1 MKKLLSI
8 GVIAFLLGACANTGS
23 DEKVSVYIKNGAIQC
38 ESDGKTGT
46 ETAMLLSAQG
56 IEVSQNQCGH
66 LSNIAVIAMCGGP
79 ATNINVHQIRESDLA
94 KAQALGFK
102 NVETLKQA
110 NHKGYDVSDCNE

>member
-1 MKKLLSI
+1 MEKLLSVGI
-8 GVIAFLLGACANTGS
+8 VTMFLGACANTAS
-23 DEKVSVYIKNGAIQC
+23 EQNVSVYINNGAIQC

-46 ETAMLLSAQG
+46 ETAMLLTAQG

-66 LSNIAVIAMCGGP
+66 LSNIAVVAMCGGP

-94 KAQALGFK
+94 KAQALGFE
-102 NVETLKQA
+102 NVETLKQD